1 MCAAKCGRMI
11 SERALLAQ
19 IRLDLADGH
28 THLLHRVALA
38 HGHAVVGGRVLVAD
52 GLEVK
57 GDAERR
63 ADLVLAAIAL
73 ADGAGLVVIDH
84 ELLAQLGIQLLCGAG
99 EDLLLAQ
106 RQDRGLERRE
116 RGMEVQHHAH
126 IVLAVLVLPHDLLVV
141 GVAQHGQHAA
151 LHAEARLDDIGDIL
165 HHVLAL
171 ALAVD
176 QLLAARVGM
185 LRQVVVRAVGDAP
198 KLAPAEGEEVLE
210 VGGCLGIE
218 AKLLGGMVTESEML
232 LVYAETKKEVT
243 AVASPVLEPLKVGA
257 GLAEELKL
265 HLLELSYTE
274 DKVAWSDLVSER
286 LTYLTN
292 AERNLFTCGSLN
304 VVEVYE
310 NTLSSLGTEIKL
322 RLGILSYALEGLEH
336 KVELADIGEIL
347 LAALGA
353 LDIMLV
359 NVVEHLLI
367 CPACNVCAVK
377 ILDELVCT
385 VTGLALLA
393 VHERVGEAA
402 DVTGSHPCLGVH
414 KDSGVKTYVVGALL
428 NELLLPSSFDIVLQL
443 NAEGTVVPCVGEAAV
458 DFTSGIYKAS
468 AFTERYDLVHSFF
481 CCHNNN
487 HLLCPQANFFPQWGI
502 LTVTFNYIPYRG
514 CCQEINFR
522 LSLDY
527 QWLKQSIELQ
537 IRWNQS
543 SNDDWNESLA
553 ELSRS

>member
-1 MCAAKCGRMI
+1 MDIGASSCYII
-11 SERALLAQ
+11 SVFKLLFKVSNK
-19 IRLDLADGH
+19 LVHVNSFLS
-28 THLLHRVALA
+28 
-38 HGHAVVGGRVLVAD
+38 HGVSVTDRYAVV
-52 GLEVK
+52 LERIKVK
-57 GDAERR
+57 GDAEGST
-63 ADLVLAAIAL
+63 DLVLSAVSLTDLTCLVVLNVELLCKLHVKVGSGFLELLCKRKDSCLYGSKCGVEVHYCSYVGLFAVADLFLVICFAYDSKEQSLNTERRLDYVRNVLLVGLGVEVFHAL
-73 ADGAGLVVIDH
+73 AAGL
-84 ELLAQLGIQLLCGAG
+84 
-99 EDLLLAQ
+99 
-106 RQDRGLERRE
+106 
-116 RGMEVQHHAH
+116 
-126 IVLAVLVLPHDLLVV
+126 
-141 GVAQHGQHAA
+141 
-151 LHAEARLDDIGDIL
+151 
-165 HHVLAL
+165 HVLGK
-171 ALAVD
+171 VI
-176 QLLAARVGM
+176 VGS
-185 LRQVVVRAVGDAP
+185 VRNAP

-210 VGGCLGIE
+210 VGSCLGIE

-232 LVYAETKKEVT
+232 LVYAEAKKEVT

-274 DKVAWSDLVSER
+274 DEVAGSDLVSER

-336 KVELADIGEIL
+336 KVELTDIGEIL

-359 NVVEHLLI
+359 DVVEHLLI